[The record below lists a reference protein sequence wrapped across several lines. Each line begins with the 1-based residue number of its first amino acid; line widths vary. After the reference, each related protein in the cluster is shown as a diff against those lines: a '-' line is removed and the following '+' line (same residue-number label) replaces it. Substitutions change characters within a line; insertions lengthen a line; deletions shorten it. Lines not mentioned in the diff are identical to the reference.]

1 MTTRTL
7 TTLLL
12 AVCTAVLCCCGNNN
26 EKRWQ
31 TDGSNKDCG
40 NSLFSTSLLSGTS
53 WIADLS
59 DDERIYKISFT
70 DITYIART
78 FYSATK
84 HDYLTTYSYYLSNA
98 KPRQFD
104 WTKVG
109 QKTSGD
115 IIILHNKTSKDK
127 KITTDKLLFISP
139 QKLILLF
146 NDVDT
151 ISFTRE

>member
-31 TDGSNKDCG
+31 TDRSNKDCG

-53 WIADLS
+53 WTADLS
-59 DDERIYKISFT
+59 NDERIYKISFT
-70 DITYIART
+70 DTTYITNT

-84 HDYLTTYSYYLSNA
+84 HDYVATYSYYLSNT
-98 KPRQFD
+98 KPQQFD

>member
-1 MTTRTL
+1 MKIL
-7 TTLLL
+7 MLFFILS
-12 AVCTAVLCCCGNNN
+12 VLSMYACGNSTNN
-26 EKRWQ
+26 KQQTKFIADGEK
-31 TDGSNKDCG
+31 K
-40 NSLFSTSLLSGTS
+40 SLFSTSLLSGTS
-53 WIADLS
+53 WTADLS
-59 DDERIYKISFT
+59 NDERIYKISFT
-70 DITYIART
+70 DTTYITNT

-84 HDYLTTYSYYLSNA
+84 HDYVATYSYYLSNT
-98 KPRQFD
+98 KPQQFD

>member
-1 MTTRTL
+1 MKIL
-7 TTLLL
+7 MLFFILS
-12 AVCTAVLCCCGNNN
+12 VLSMHACGNSTNN
-26 EKRWQ
+26 KQQTKFIADGEKE
-31 TDGSNKDCG
+31 
-40 NSLFSTSLLSGTS
+40 SLFSTSLLSGTS
-53 WIADLS
+53 WTADLS
-59 DDERIYKISFT
+59 NDERIYKISFT
-70 DITYIART
+70 DTTYITNT

-84 HDYLTTYSYYLSNA
+84 HDYVATYSYYLSNT
-98 KPRQFD
+98 KPQQFD

>member
-1 MTTRTL
+1 MKAL
-7 TTLLL
+7 ILFVILS
-12 AVCTAVLCCCGNNN
+12 VLSMCACSSSTNN
-26 EKRWQ
+26 EQHTEFIVNGEKE
-31 TDGSNKDCG
+31 SM
-40 NSLFSTSLLSGTS
+40 FSTSLLSGTS

-59 DDERIYKISFT
+59 NDERTYKISFT
-70 DITYIART
+70 DTTYITST

-84 HDYLTTYSYYLSNA
+84 HDYVATYSYYLSNT
-98 KPRQFD
+98 KPQQFD

-109 QKTSGD
+109 QNTRGD

-127 KITTDKLLFISP
+127 KMTTDKLLFISP

-151 ISFTRE
+151 ITFTRE